1 MLDAIAD
8 AFVVIDTE
16 FRSTYLNEHAAEL
29 LGKPIKSLV
38 GRPLWDTIA
47 GPDDAEF
54 RRLFHDAMTA
64 RRPTEFETYS
74 SPLKRWL
81 SVRAVPSDDGGLV
94 VFFKDVTRGR
104 RVRDASEFL
113 IDASRVLSS
122 SLDYETTLQN
132 LASAAV
138 PRIADWCSIDML
150 QTPGD
155 RSWPPTVRRV
165 ALTHENRNG
174 SLVER
179 SVSLCAPTGIRRA
192 AWPACCASECLN
204 TRPTSPTSF
213 SAQRRR
219 AMNTS
224 RCCARSTYRP
234 SSSFP

>member
-1 MLDAIAD
+1 
-8 AFVVIDTE
+8 
-16 FRSTYLNEHAAEL
+16 
-29 LGKPIKSLV
+29 
-38 GRPLWDTIA
+38 
-47 GPDDAEF
+47 
-54 RRLFHDAMTA
+54 MTA

-81 SVRAVPSDDGGLV
+81 SVRAVPSDERGLV

-165 ALTHENRNG
+165 ALTHENPERVA
-174 SLVER
+174 LVER
-179 SVSLCAPTGIRRA
+179 LRELVRADWNSPSGLARVLRERVSEYTPDVTDEFLRATATSDEHLAMLREIDLTSVIIVPL
-192 AWPACCASECLN
+192 
-204 TRPTSPTSF
+204 TSRGRLLGALTVCMAES
-213 SAQRRR
+213 RRR
-219 AMNTS
+219 
-224 RCCARSTYRP
+224 
-234 SSSFP
+234 